1 MRRPATGATTPS
13 HARSVNRRLVLET
26 VRLQGPIGRA
36 AIAQATGLSLQTIS
50 NIGDEL
56 LGAGLLREQPLPR
69 GGRGAPAS
77 ALALDPDGGFTFGI
91 SLDHRRLVIVLVD
104 LSGRLRRQ
112 LTMEI
117 EGLAPEIVLRH
128 VKRLARALAREQGA
142 DMARLWGAGVVMPML
157 FENGRPV
164 AFGPTSM
171 PAWQDVP
178 IVERLSA
185 ALGIPVVVE
194 NDATAAA
201 VGEQLHG
208 TGRRLRDFFYIYVG
222 AGIGGGMILSGH
234 PYRGSSGRAGEL
246 GHVVVEPGGRPCAC
260 GNRGC
265 LERYASLSAA
275 QHVLDGRP
283 EGSTPVDP
291 IRIAAAIDRLGPW
304 IEAAA
309 GHLATACVAIDNL
322 LNPEAIV
329 IGGIAP
335 AALLDRLVDRLRA
348 RLPASGLSGH
358 AIRIVEPEL
367 DAETPALGGAALP
380 LFDGLADVS
389 PQVGRQPRSVRR

>member
-1 MRRPATGATTPS
+1 MRRPATGGSTPS
-13 HARSVNRRLVLET
+13 HARSLNRRLVLET
-26 VRLQGPIGRA
+26 VRLQGPIARA
-36 AIAQATGLSLQTIS
+36 AIAQTTGLSLQTIS
-50 NIGDEL
+50 NIADEL
-56 LGAGLLREQPLPR
+56 LGVGLMREQPLPR
-69 GGRGAPAS
+69 EGRGAPAS
-77 ALALDPDGGFTFGI
+77 ALALHPDGGYTYGI

-112 LTMEI
+112 RTMEI
-117 EGLAPEIVLRH
+117 EGLAPDVVLRH
-128 VKRLARALAREQGA
+128 VRRLALALAREEGA

-164 AFGPTSM
+164 AFGPSSM

-178 IVERLSA
+178 IAERLSA
-185 ALGIPVVVE
+185 ALGIPVVTE

-208 TGRRLRDFFYIYVG
+208 AGRRLRDFFYVYVG
-222 AGIGGGMILSGH
+222 AGIGGGMVLAGH

-246 GHVVVEPGGRPCAC
+246 GHVVVDPGGRPCGC

-275 QHVLDGRP
+275 QQALDGLP
-283 EGSTPVDP
+283 EGTTPVDP
-291 IRIAAAIDRLGPW
+291 VRIAAAVDRLGPW
-304 IEAAA
+304 IETAA
-309 GHLATACVAIDNL
+309 GHLATACVTIDNL

-335 AALLDRLVDRLRA
+335 PALLDRLLDRLRA
-348 RLPASGLSGH
+348 RLPPRGLSGH
-358 AIRIVEPEL
+358 AIRTVEPEL

-380 LFDGLADVS
+380 LFAGLEDVS
-389 PQVGRQPRSVRR
+389 PQVDRPRAGRR

>member
-1 MRRPATGATTPS
+1 MRRPSIGGTTPS
-13 HARSVNRRLVLET
+13 HARSLNRRLVLET
-26 VRLQGPIGRA
+26 VRLQGPIARA
-36 AIAQATGLSLQTIS
+36 AIAQVTGLSLQTIS
-50 NIGDEL
+50 NIADEL

-69 GGRGAPAS
+69 AGRGAPAS
-77 ALALDPDGGFTFGI
+77 ALALHPDGGFTFGI

-104 LSGRLRRQ
+104 LDGRLRRQ
-112 LTMEI
+112 RTMEI
-117 EGLAPEIVLRH
+117 EGLTPAVVLRH
-128 VKRLARALAREQGA
+128 ARRLALALAREEDA
-142 DMARLWGAGVVMPML
+142 DPARLWGAGVVMPML
-157 FENGRPV
+157 FESGRPV

-208 TGRRLRDFFYIYVG
+208 RGRRLRDFFYIYVG
-222 AGIGGGMILSGH
+222 AGIGGGMILAGQ

-246 GHVVVEPGGRPCAC
+246 GHVVVVPGGRPCAC

-275 QHVLDGRP
+275 QHELDGRP
-283 EGSTPVDP
+283 EGSMSVDP
-291 IRIAAAIDRLGPW
+291 IRIAAAVDRLGPW

-335 AALLDRLVDRLRA
+335 AALLERLVQRLRS
-348 RLPASGLSGH
+348 RLPSRGLSGH

-367 DAETPALGGAALP
+367 DAEIPALGGAALS
-380 LFDGLADVS
+380 LFNRLADVS
-389 PQVGRQPRSVRR
+389 PQVRGRSRVGRR